1 MSTRLENGNLVTNSS
16 LPRKNI
22 TTPVARL
29 MMAQLEAMS
38 SVFELQLKYLSS
50 RNNPLHPPIQENPHR
65 ATANTATFSS
75 ISTSNSFEDSCGSL
89 KIELPTATTF
99 ECSRGQRELLA
110 LIESNPEASNAYC
123 ETVALEIN
131 GDLNENL
138 FSHAWQLLQSRHDGL
153 KLRVRA
159 NGEFTIDFPP
169 EGLEIIDSNPVE
181 TNIEACIAASLE
193 RPLGPYDSPLVRT
206 QLFRIA
212 PDRWLVILTA
222 HHLMADGWSMGLML
236 SEWADIYNKL
246 HSGLQPDLPEPSQWH
261 KFASWISSLAQPH
274 DSELLIDT
282 HLTPPPPL
290 IFPHSS
296 PLSGFRGSRI
306 HLKNPLF
313 KNDFEPQGSANERQ
327 ISDVFNEKIMVAAR
341 RCGRLLGVSHIT
353 VLLSAYAVFLA
364 RLSNQ
369 TRLGIGVPIAGH
381 GLAGLPLMVGMAS
394 VTMPLDIKFENKM
407 TFRQAVQVIQDE
419 LARSR
424 QNANQLFMSESA
436 LGFPVTALFNIDPG
450 LQLSFS
456 GLSTVPQPLPLNY
469 VKTGLFFNLLE
480 FNGNV
485 LLDFDCHNSIADEPT
500 AKRWLQGLLHL
511 IGHSCSIPDES
522 IGNLSM
528 GPLQSR
534 PKDPGVKLVD
544 IFGGVAAEGVPAQLM
559 RVDDQGSLTE
569 TGLIASAD
577 EACNVNILGQQG
589 SYVRVREGW
598 VNLAAIDTAL
608 EAFDDVEHAVTVID
622 EGKII
627 AFVYP
632 LTDTHPD
639 FSGIHRQLAGRLA
652 PLSLPHSYVLA
663 SEPIRDETGGVFE
676 ERLRNID
683 WPRFNAK
690 VKVPPR
696 DNLEIRISEIWQ
708 QVLGLSESPGIT
720 DDFFSSGGH
729 SLKAVVL
736 TNRIAHSEG
745 KSIRLAEFFL
755 VPTISGLAELLRS
768 ATEVEP
774 IAVLPKQE
782 RDQPSHAQARMWLL
796 EQFEEDLSAYNM
808 GFILK
813 RTKTLHEDKV
823 RHALQEL
830 TNRHESLR
838 SSIKESKG
846 TLTTVTSDTLIPLVE
861 LHDLRGG
868 ELSHQSLKEMA
879 LQFVNVRVELSRAPL
894 WQVALVLTDEG
905 GALIVSMHHSIGDNW
920 SITVWIR
927 DFLALLDAAELNS
940 DEQLILPNLPIQ
952 YADYAAWHHQ
962 RTENSQ
968 ILLDFWSIE
977 LANLPEKLLLPSCRP
992 RTRESFSNMSGHT
1005 LKRTISPSGHAAF
1018 RSFCRERGATG
1029 FEVLTAAWHLWLWG
1043 CTGARDVVMGTVHAG
1058 RDHPALADQIG
1069 LYVNTIPLRIQL
1081 DPRSSF
1087 LELIDTV
1094 RQKALAA
1101 FDHAELPFNKIVE
1114 HLQLPREG
1122 SGNPLFEVLIA
1133 HDDLYDIETI
1143 LTRSGWT
1150 AEEVELPVSPFELIL
1165 TGSEDAAG
1173 MELRLQYRTA
1183 LWGENQI
1190 EVWLQEIESLLERVC
1205 KQPHR
1210 TLDFLVLPDKLLVPR
1225 ASLSVVQH
1233 FEQWRRRQPQAPCV
1247 LGHIVRTY
1255 QDVGAAADALSCRLI
1270 ASGAVPQEV
1279 VAVLVERCWDL
1290 PVSVIGI
1297 MKARAS
1303 FVLLDPAHPIERL
1316 AFITRD
1322 AGCKSVVYSDGL
1334 SDLAK
1339 SLVASFSELNQG
1351 LAIPQ
1356 EPLKLLTVHQAGTE
1370 LFDAPSDM
1378 SMRRDDLAYLIY
1390 TSGSTGEPKGVLVDH
1405 GALSDHLAGITPLSL
1420 WTSFD
1425 RSLLFATVAVDAVIE
1440 QLMLPLVN
1448 GASFCILDSER
1459 YSPKAFVETWQH
1471 WGATIIDVPPVFWGD
1486 LIHWCNKNPIG
1497 IERLSIK
1504 TLMTGGE
1511 EMTPQRV
1518 KGWYDLPFYCGQI
1531 LNLFGPTETTCSP
1544 IIARV
1549 APHHSSRNKIPIG
1562 FPVGGRRIRILNG
1575 EGQEVSIGEQ
1585 GELLI
1590 GSESVAQG
1598 YLNQP
1603 ALTAERF
1610 VTDENSTRW
1619 YRTGDLVKQ
1628 RPDGE
1633 LEFIGRI
1640 DRQFK
1645 LRGFRIE
1652 PGEIE
1657 EALRR
1662 CEGVQDAAVTF
1673 ETNDEAGELL
1683 AWLVIL
1689 PGSAPTRSGILRHLS
1704 ESLPSHMIPKRFK
1717 CINHLPLSRT
1727 EKLDRKA
1734 LLQMNAYDLWDD
1746 KADSNNKESAD
1757 SLEKF
1762 CQIIAALV
1770 DVPSVNGRDNF
1781 FTVGGHSL
1789 KAIELVARV
1798 REHFGVEIRIK
1809 DVFNAVTVADLF
1821 ETTKALK
1828 HLVTQPIKPVSRDLP
1843 LPASAGQTRLW
1854 LLQSQNPSSVAFN
1867 MTAAFLIDD
1876 QLNLSALQAAYHGV
1890 LVRHEV
1896 LRTHLVMKAGQL
1908 TQVIKDSNESKPI
1921 LVEELDLARMNV
1933 STPIKT
1939 DEDYDLPDKLDRV
1952 HRKLGVHL
1960 DHVFSEE
1967 LNRPFNLASEAPI
1980 RLRLIKSA
1988 VGFGLVI
1995 NIHHCSF
2002 DGWSATV
2009 MLDDLAALYQTAC
2022 KGEAGL
2028 NMALSGMT
2036 TDGSLKPLSIQY
2048 ADYSS
2053 WQQTLIPPS
2062 HREFWLAQFEAETLP
2077 ELRLSVDHP
2086 RPNRPSGQ
2094 GAIVTGTFSQLSAQK
2109 LRDLAVNEG
2118 VTLFGVMLTLT
2129 VVHLYVQSGQTDL
2142 IIGIAVAGRDY
2153 PELEGQIGFY
2163 VNMLPLRCHINP
2175 AQPFNQQVR
2184 QFGQM
2189 ARQALLHQDYPFDA
2203 LVYEVEHKQS
2213 AGHQPFFDVVL
2224 NMQNFKPMQLV
2235 LEGTKTRLLEDRSV
2249 SSKYDL
2255 MYMIDDTES
2264 LDLYL
2269 EYASDLFEPM
2279 TAHTLADEFLSIG
2292 TAFAVEPT
2300 QKIQDLLIPWR
2311 KKNTHKKTV
2320 SEIPILKQT
2329 DW

>member
-1 MSTRLENGNLVTNSS
+1 MTNSS
-16 LPRKNI
+16 FPRKTI
-22 TTPVARL
+22 TTPVAKL
-29 MMAQLEAMS
+29 MKAQLEAMS
-38 SVFELQLKYLSS
+38 SVFELQLKFLSN
-50 RNNPLHPPIQENPHR
+50 RNNHLNPPIQENPYR
-65 ATANTATFSS
+65 ATADTATYSAVP
-75 ISTSNSFEDSCGSL
+75 TSNSLVDSGGSL
-89 KIELPTATTF
+89 KTAMPTATAF

-123 ETVALEIN
+123 ETVALELH
-131 GDLNENL
+131 GELNETA
-138 FSHAWQLLQSRHDGL
+138 FAHAWQLLQSRHDGL
-153 KLRVRA
+153 KLRVKP
-159 NGEFTIDFPP
+159 NGDFTIDFPP
-169 EGLEIIDSNPVE
+169 GDLEITDANPVD
-181 TNIEACIAASLE
+181 TDIRACIASSLE

-206 QLFRIA
+206 QLLRIA
-212 PDRWLVILTA
+212 PDRWLLILTA
-222 HHLMADGWSMGLML
+222 HHLLADGWSIGLVL

-246 HSGLQPDLPEPSQWH
+246 RLGLQPDLPEASQWH
-261 KFASWISSLAQPH
+261 EFANWFSNLAQPH
-274 DSELLIDT
+274 DSELPVDS

-306 HLKNPLF
+306 HLKNPLLT
-313 KNDFEPQGSANERQ
+313 NDFESQGNASERKIPD
-327 ISDVFNEKIMVAAR
+327 ISKENIMVAAR

-394 VTMPLDIKFENKM
+394 VTMPLDIEFENKM

-424 QNANQLFMSESA
+424 QNAHQLFMSESA
-436 LGFPVTALFNIDPG
+436 IGFPVTALFNIDPG

-480 FNGNV
+480 FSGNV
-485 LLDFDCHNSIADEPT
+485 LLDFDCHKSIADEPT
-500 AKRWLQGLLHL
+500 ANRWLQGLLHL
-511 IGHSCSIPDES
+511 IGHSCSVPDEY

-534 PKDPGVKLVD
+534 PNDPELKLVD

-559 RVDDQGSLTE
+559 RVDDQGLWTE
-569 TGLIASAD
+569 TGQIASAD
-577 EACNVNILGQQG
+577 ETCYVHILGQHG
-589 SYVRVREGW
+589 CYLRIRDGW
-598 VNLAAIDTAL
+598 IDLAAIDTAL
-608 EAFDDVEHAVTVID
+608 QAFEEVEHAVTVID
-622 EGKII
+622 DGKLTV
-627 AFVYP
+627 FVYP
-632 LTDTHPD
+632 AADTHPD
-639 FSGIHRQLAGRLA
+639 FSGIHRQLSGRLTA
-652 PLSLPHSYVLA
+652 LSLPHSYVLA
-663 SEPIRDETGGVFE
+663 YEPIRDETGAVFE
-676 ERLRNID
+676 DRLKNTD

-690 VKVPPR
+690 VKIPPR
-696 DNLEIRISEIWQ
+696 DNLEIRIAAIWQ
-708 QVLGLSESPGIT
+708 QVLGLSESPGVT

-736 TNRIAHSEG
+736 TNRIANSESR
-745 KSIRLAEFFL
+745 SIRLADFFR

-774 IAVLPKQE
+774 IAILPKQE
-782 RDQPSHAQARMWLL
+782 RGQPSLAQARMWLL
-796 EQFEEDLSAYNM
+796 DQFEEDLSAYNM

-813 RTKTLHEDKV
+813 RTKPLHEDKV
-823 RHALQEL
+823 RQALQEL

-838 SSIKESKG
+838 SAIKETQG
-846 TLTTVTSDTLIPLVE
+846 TLKIVTLDTLSPLVK
-861 LHDLRGG
+861 LHDLRGRDV
-868 ELSHQSLKEMA
+868 SHQSLREMA

-894 WQVALVLTDEG
+894 WQAALVLTEEG
-905 GALIVSMHHSIGDNW
+905 GSLIVSMHHSIGDNW
-920 SITVWIR
+920 SITVWMR
-927 DFLALLDAAELNS
+927 DFLALLDAAELDSN
-940 DEQLILPNLPIQ
+940 EPLILPHLPIQ

-968 ILLDFWSIE
+968 ILLDFWRNE
-977 LANLPEKLLLPSCRP
+977 LANLPEKILLPSCRP

-1005 LKRTISPSGHAAF
+1005 LKRIISPSGHAAF
-1018 RSFCRERGATG
+1018 RSLCRERGVTG
-1029 FEVLTAAWHLWLWG
+1029 FEVLTAAWRLWLWG

-1069 LYVNTIPLRIQL
+1069 LYVNTIPLRIKL
-1081 DPRSSF
+1081 DPHSSF

-1094 RQKALAA
+1094 RQQAVAA
-1101 FDHAELPFNKIVE
+1101 FDHAEMPFNRIVE
-1114 HLQLPREG
+1114 HLQIPREG

-1133 HDDLYDIETI
+1133 HDDLYDLETT
-1143 LTRSGWT
+1143 LNRAGWT

-1165 TGSEDAAG
+1165 TGSEDASG
-1173 MELRLQYRTA
+1173 MALRLQYRTA
-1183 LWGENQI
+1183 LWDENQI
-1190 EVWLQEIESLLERVC
+1190 GLWLQEIESLLERVC
-1205 KQPHR
+1205 NQPHR
-1210 TLDFLVLPDKLLVPR
+1210 ALDFLVLPEKLLIPR
-1225 ASLSVVQH
+1225 ATLSAVQH
-1233 FEQWRRRQPQAPCV
+1233 FEQWRHKQPQADCV
-1247 LGHIVRTY
+1247 LGETVRSY
-1255 QDVGAAADALSCRLI
+1255 QDIGAAADALSCRLM

-1279 VAVLVERCWDL
+1279 VAVLVERSWDL
-1290 PVSVIGI
+1290 PVSVLGI
-1297 MKARAS
+1297 MKARAG

-1316 AFITRD
+1316 AFIVRD
-1322 AGCKSVVYSDGL
+1322 AGCRSIVYSDGL

-1339 SLVASFSELNQG
+1339 SLVASFSEMTQG
-1351 LAIPQ
+1351 LAITP
-1356 EPLKLLTVHQAGTE
+1356 EPLKMLAVHQAGSE
-1370 LFDAPSDM
+1370 LFEVPSDL

-1420 WTSFD
+1420 WTSND

-1459 YSPKAFVETWQH
+1459 YSPKAFVETWHH
-1471 WGATIIDVPPVFWGD
+1471 WSATIIDVPPVFWGD
-1486 LIHWCNKNPIG
+1486 LINWCIKNPIG
-1497 IERLSIK
+1497 IESLSIK

-1544 IIARV
+1544 IVARI
-1549 APHHSSRNKIPIG
+1549 APHHTSRNRIPIG
-1562 FPVGGRRIRILNG
+1562 FPIGGRRIRVLNG
-1575 EGQEVSIGEQ
+1575 EGQEVAIGEE

-1590 GSESVAQG
+1590 GRESVAQG

-1610 VTDENSTRW
+1610 VTDENFIRW

-1633 LEFIGRI
+1633 LEYIGRI

-1657 EALRR
+1657 ETLRR
-1662 CEGVQDAAVTF
+1662 YEGVQDTAVTF
-1673 ETNDEAGELL
+1673 ETNDEGGELL
-1683 AWLVIL
+1683 AWLVIV
-1689 PGSAPTRSGILRHLS
+1689 PGFAPTRSGILRHLS

-1717 CINHLPLSRT
+1717 CINNLPLSRT
-1727 EKLDRKA
+1727 EKLDRQA
-1734 LLQMNAYDLWDD
+1734 LIQMKSYDLWDD

-1762 CQIIAALV
+1762 CQIMAAVV
-1770 DVPSVNGRDNF
+1770 DVPSVNATDNF

-1809 DVFNAVTVADLF
+1809 DVFNAVTVAELF
-1821 ETTKALK
+1821 EITRALK
-1828 HLVTQPIKPVSRDLP
+1828 HLVAQPIKPVSRDLP

-1867 MTAAFLIDD
+1867 MVAGFVIDD
-1876 QLNLSALQAAYHGV
+1876 QLNLMALQTAYHGV
-1890 LVRHEV
+1890 LARHEV
-1896 LRTHLVMKAGQL
+1896 LRTRLVMKAGQL
-1908 TQVIKDSNESKPI
+1908 TQVIKDSIESQPI
-1921 LVEELDLARMNV
+1921 LVEEWDHACMNAG
-1933 STPIKT
+1933 IQINT
-1939 DEDYDLPDKLDRV
+1939 DGESDQPDHLDRV
-1952 HRKLGVHL
+1952 HREIGMHL
-1960 DHVFSEE
+1960 NHVFSEE

-1980 RLRLIKSA
+1980 RLRLIQSTL
-1988 VGFGLVI
+1988 GFGLVI
-1995 NIHHCSF
+1995 NIHHAAF

-2009 MLDDLAALYQTAC
+2009 MLDDLAALYRTAC
-2022 KGEAGL
+2022 KGEAGQ
-2028 NMALSGMT
+2028 NMANSGHT
-2036 TDGSLKPLSIQY
+2036 ADGTLKPLSIQY

-2053 WQQTLIPPS
+2053 WQQTLIPSS
-2062 HREFWLAQFEAETLP
+2062 HREFWLAQFETETLP

-2086 RPNRPSGQ
+2086 RPDSPSGQ
-2094 GAIVTGTFSQLSAQK
+2094 GAIVTGTFSQSSAQK
-2109 LRDLAVNEG
+2109 LRDLAIQEG
-2118 VTLFGVMLTLT
+2118 VTLFGVLLTLT
-2129 VVHLYVQSGQTDL
+2129 VVHLYVQSGQTDF
-2142 IIGIAVAGRDY
+2142 IVGTAVAGRDY

-2175 AQPFNQQVR
+2175 AQPFHQQVR
-2184 QFGQM
+2184 QFGQL

-2203 LVYEVEHKQS
+2203 LVYEVAHKPS
-2213 AGHQPFFDVVL
+2213 AGRQPFFDVVL

-2235 LEGTKTRLLEDRSV
+2235 LEGTKTRLLKDRSV

-2255 MYMIDDTES
+2255 MYMIDDLNS

-2269 EYASDLFEPM
+2269 EYASDLFEPS
-2279 TAHTLADEFLSIG
+2279 TAQTLADEFLSIAA
-2292 TAFAVEPT
+2292 AFAMEPAKT
-2300 QKIQDLLIPWR
+2300 INDLLIPWR
-2311 KKNTHKKTV
+2311 KKITDKNIVK
-2320 SEIPILKQT
+2320 EISVLKQT

>member
-1 MSTRLENGNLVTNSS
+1 MKNSS
-16 LPRKNI
+16 FPRKTI
-22 TTPVARL
+22 TTPVAKL

-38 SVFELQLKYLSS
+38 NIFELQLKYLSS
-50 RNNPLHPPIQENPHR
+50 RNNFLRPPIQENPYR
-65 ATANTATFSS
+65 PIADTATFSPV
-75 ISTSNSFEDSCGSL
+75 STSNSYVGSGGSL
-89 KIELPTATTF
+89 KTALPTATDF
-99 ECSRGQRELLA
+99 QFSRGQRELLA

-123 ETVALEIN
+123 ETVALELN
-131 GDLNENL
+131 GELNEKA

-153 KLRVRA
+153 KLRVNP
-159 NGEFTIDFPP
+159 NGKFTIDFPP
-169 EGLEIIDSNPVE
+169 GSLEIIDASSVD

-222 HHLMADGWSMGLML
+222 HHLLADGWSMGLML

-246 HSGLQPDLPEPSQWH
+246 RLGLQPDLPEPSQWH
-261 KFASWISSLAQPH
+261 EFASWFSSITKPL
-274 DSELLIDT
+274 DGELLIDT
-282 HLTPPPPL
+282 NLTPPPPL
-290 IFPHSS
+290 ILPHSS
-296 PLSGFRGSRI
+296 ALSGFRGSRI
-306 HLKNPLF
+306 HLHNPLY
-313 KNDFEPQGSANERQ
+313 KNNFEPQGSANERE
-327 ISDVFNEKIMVAAR
+327 IPDVYKENIMIAAR
-341 RCGRLLGVSHIT
+341 RCGRLIGVSHIT

-369 TRLGIGVPIAGH
+369 SRLGIGVPIAGQ

-394 VTMPLDIKFENKM
+394 VIMPLDIEFENKM

-419 LARSR
+419 LARSK
-424 QNANQLFMSESA
+424 QNAHQLFMSESA
-436 LGFPVTALFNIDPG
+436 IGFPVTALFNIDPG

-456 GLSTVPQPLPLNY
+456 GLSTVLQPLPLHY

-485 LLDFDCHNSIADEPT
+485 LLDFDCHNSITDEPK
-500 AKRWLQGLLHL
+500 ARRWLQGLLHL
-511 IGHSCSIPDES
+511 IGHSCSSPDEY
-522 IGNLSM
+522 IGSLSM
-528 GPLQSR
+528 GSLQSCLN
-534 PKDPGVKLVD
+534 DPGLKLIDV
-544 IFGGVAAEGVPAQLM
+544 FGGLAAEGVPAQLM
-559 RVDDQGSLTE
+559 RVDDQGLFTE
-569 TGLIASAD
+569 TGLIASAN
-577 EACNVNILGQQG
+577 ETCNLNILGKQG
-589 SYVRVREGW
+589 CYVRIREGW
-598 VNLAAIDTAL
+598 VDLAAIDTAL
-608 EAFDDVEHAVTVID
+608 EALDDVEHAVTVIYD
-622 EGKII
+622 GNVI

-632 LTDTHPD
+632 LADTYPD
-639 FSGIHRQLAGRLA
+639 FSSIHRQLRGCLA
-652 PLSLPHSYVLA
+652 QASLPHSYVLA
-663 SEPIRDETGGVFE
+663 SEPIRDDTGAVLDE
-676 ERLRNID
+676 QLRNTD
-683 WPRFNAK
+683 WPRFKAK
-690 VKVPPR
+690 IKISPR
-696 DNLEIRISEIWQ
+696 DKLENRIAEIWQ

-736 TNRIAHSEG
+736 TNRLAQSEG
-745 KSIRLAEFFL
+745 RSIRLAEFFR
-755 VPTISGLAELLRS
+755 VPTILGLAELLRS

-774 IAVLPKQE
+774 ITVLPKQE
-782 RDQPSHAQARMWLL
+782 RGQPSHAQARMWLL
-796 EQFEEDLSAYNM
+796 EQLEEDLSAYNM

-813 RTKTLHEDKV
+813 RTKTLQESKV
-823 RHALQEL
+823 RQALQEL

-838 SSIKESKG
+838 SSITESKG
-846 TLTTVTSDTLIPLVE
+846 TLTIVTLDTLIPLME
-861 LHDLRGG
+861 LHDLRGR
-868 ELSHQSLKEMA
+868 ELSDQSLKEMA
-879 LQFVNVRVELSRAPL
+879 LQFVNVRVELSRTPL
-894 WQVALVLTDEG
+894 WQVSLVLMDKG

-940 DEQLILPNLPIQ
+940 NEQLILPNLPIQ

-977 LANLPEKLLLPSCRP
+977 LADLPEKLLLPSCRP

-1005 LKRTISPSGHAAF
+1005 LKRIISPSVHAAF
-1018 RSFCRERGATG
+1018 RSLCRERGVTG
-1029 FEVLTAAWHLWLWG
+1029 FEVLTAVWRLWLWG
-1043 CTGARDVVMGTVHAG
+1043 CTGDRDVVMGTVHAG

-1069 LYVNTIPLRIQL
+1069 LYVNTIPLRIKL

-1094 RQKALAA
+1094 RQQTVAA
-1101 FDHAELPFNKIVE
+1101 FDHAEMPFNKIVE

-1133 HDDLYDIETI
+1133 HDDLYDFETS
-1143 LTRSGWT
+1143 LSRSGWT

-1165 TGSEDAAG
+1165 IGSEDAAG
-1173 MELRLQYRTA
+1173 MELQLQYRTA
-1183 LWGENQI
+1183 LWDEEQI
-1190 EVWLQEIESLLERVC
+1190 GLWLQEIESLLERVC
-1205 KQPHR
+1205 NQPHR
-1210 TLDFLVLPDKLLVPR
+1210 PLDFLVLPEKLLIPR
-1225 ASLSVVQH
+1225 ATQSVVQH

-1247 LGHIVRTY
+1247 LGDTIRSY
-1255 QDVGAAADALSCRLI
+1255 QDVGAASDALSFRLI
-1270 ASGAVPQEV
+1270 AAGAVPQEV

-1297 MKARAS
+1297 MKARAC

-1316 AFITRD
+1316 AFIVRD
-1322 AGCKSVVYSDGL
+1322 AGCRSVIYSDGL
-1334 SDLAK
+1334 SDLVK
-1339 SLVASFSELNQG
+1339 SLCASFSEVTQG
-1351 LAIPQ
+1351 RPITQ
-1356 EPLKLLTVHQAGTE
+1356 EPLKMLTVHQAGGE
-1370 LFDAPSDM
+1370 LFDVPSDL

-1425 RSLLFATVAVDAVIE
+1425 KSLLFATVAVDAVIE

-1459 YSPKAFVETWQH
+1459 YSPKAFVETWHH

-1486 LIHWCNKNPIG
+1486 LINWCIKNPIG
-1497 IERLSIK
+1497 IECLSIK

-1518 KGWYDLPFYCGQI
+1518 KGWYELPFYCGQI

-1544 IIARV
+1544 IVARV
-1549 APHHSSRNKIPIG
+1549 APHHTSRNRIPIG
-1562 FPVGGRRIRILNG
+1562 FPIGGRRIRILNG

-1628 RPDGE
+1628 RPNGE

-1657 EALRR
+1657 ATLRR
-1662 CEGVQDAAVTF
+1662 CEGIQDAAVTF
-1673 ETNDEAGELL
+1673 EPNDDGGELL

-1689 PGSAPTRSGILRHLS
+1689 NGLAPTRSGILRHLR
-1704 ESLPSHMIPKRFK
+1704 ESLPSHMIPKRFR

-1727 EKLDRKA
+1727 EKLDRTA
-1734 LLQMNAYDLWDD
+1734 LLEMNGYDLWDD
-1746 KADSNNKESAD
+1746 KADLKNRESAD

-1762 CQIIAALV
+1762 CQIIAAV
-1770 DVPSVNGRDNF
+1770 VEVPSVNATDNF
-1781 FTVGGHSL
+1781 FAVGGHSL

-1821 ETTKALK
+1821 ETMRALK
-1828 HLVTQPIKPVSRDLP
+1828 HLVAQPIKRVPRGLP

-1867 MTAAFLIDD
+1867 MVAGFEIDD
-1876 QLNLSALQAAYHGV
+1876 QLNLIALQAAYHGV
-1890 LVRHEV
+1890 LARHEV
-1896 LRTHLVMKAGQL
+1896 LRTRLVMKAGQL
-1908 TQVIKDSNESKPI
+1908 TQVIEDSIESEAI
-1921 LVEELDLARMNV
+1921 LVEEFDHAYMNV
-1933 STPIKT
+1933 NIQSET
-1939 DEDYDLPDKLDRV
+1939 DEDSDLPNNIDRV
-1952 HRKLGVHL
+1952 HQELGVQL
-1960 DHVFSEE
+1960 NRVFCEE

-1995 NIHHCSF
+1995 NIHHAAF

-2009 MLDDLAALYQTAC
+2009 MLEDLATLYRTAC
-2022 KGEAGL
+2022 KGEAGQNL
-2028 NMALSGMT
+2028 AMGANTA
-2036 TDGSLKPLSIQY
+2036 DGNLKPLSIQY

-2053 WQQTLIPPS
+2053 WQKTLIPTS
-2062 HREFWLAQFEAETLP
+2062 HREFWLAQFESETLP
-2077 ELRLSVDHP
+2077 ELRLAVDHP
-2086 RPNRPSGQ
+2086 RPKRPSGQ
-2094 GAIVTGTFSQLSAQK
+2094 GAIVTGKISQTSTQK
-2109 LRDLAVNEG
+2109 LRDLAVKEG
-2118 VTLFGVMLTLT
+2118 VTLFGVILTLT
-2129 VVHLYVQSGQTDL
+2129 VVHLYVQSGQTDF
-2142 IIGIAVAGRDY
+2142 IVGTTVAGRDY
-2153 PELEGQIGFY
+2153 PELEAQIGFY

-2175 AQPFNQQVR
+2175 AQHFNQQVR
-2184 QFGQM
+2184 QFGQL

-2203 LVYEVEHKQS
+2203 LVYEVKHKQS
-2213 AGHQPFFDVVL
+2213 DGRQPFFDVVL

-2255 MYMIDDTES
+2255 MYMIDDLDP

-2269 EYASDLFEPM
+2269 EYASDLFEPL
-2279 TAHTLADEFLSIG
+2279 TARTLADEFIAIAA
-2292 TAFAVEPT
+2292 AFAMEPT
-2300 QKIQDLLIPWR
+2300 KKINDLLIPWR
-2311 KKNTHKKTV
+2311 KQIAPKQIV
-2320 SEIPILKQT
+2320 SDIPMLRKT